1 MNIYERALQKI
12 EHDQKCKP
20 NFCCLS
26 VTGPTGAPGPT
37 TITVGTTTT
46 GAPGTNASVT
56 NVGTDD
62 NLVLAFTI
70 PAGEIGPTGPTGPQ
84 GEPGIQGLTGETGAT
99 GPTGPAGPQ
108 GEQGIQGLTGETGAT
123 GPTGPTGPQGET
135 PTLSIG
141 TVTTGDPGTEATA
154 TITGTAPN
162 FILNLT
168 IPAGP
173 TGPSGA

>member
-56 NVGTDD
+56 NVGTND

-70 PAGEIGPTGPTGPQ
+70 PAGEI
-84 GEPGIQGLTGETGAT
+84 
-99 GPTGPAGPQ
+99 
-108 GEQGIQGLTGETGAT
+108 